1 MISTND
7 RDSSRIEAQA
17 ITMMAE
23 ESNVNWAAEKDR
35 KKYRKLQLLV
45 FKGEDPLVWIFR
57 VERYFTVNEISE
69 AEILKSTTVCLEG
82 KVFN

>member
-1 MISTND
+1 
-7 RDSSRIEAQA
+7 
-17 ITMMAE
+17 MMAE